1 MTSTTFTVASIFA
14 LEVSFI
20 LLVILLFRIRKL
32 KRLLSNCENECA
44 AEVQTQHDKKIKKTA
59 KQDSDKTEIPTTDA
73 MKSQKEQIYCPD

>member
-44 AEVQTQHDKKIKKTA
+44 AGAQTQHDKKIKKRLNKTQI
-59 KQDSDKTEIPTTDA
+59 KQKYQLL
-73 MKSQKEQIYCPD
+73 ML